1 MFYAPSSLAHAEA
14 RYQELLR
21 EAETERLLKHG
32 RRPESGAA
40 PRDALTRLL
49 AFLTV
54 KVQWQ

>member
-1 MFYAPSSLAHAEA
+1 MSYAPLSSVHAEA
-14 RYQELLR
+14 RYQDLLR

-32 RRPESGAA
+32 RRPGQDAA
-40 PRDALTRLL
+40 PRDALARLL